1 MTVPAN
7 NPLVGAYGLLLS
19 LLSNGTHLD
28 TFLQRVVELAGTVV
42 TPAAWCGLTLRRDDQ
57 PFTVVSNSATASQVD
72 EIQYGANEGPCLDS
86 LRHGV
91 IVQVDDLATD
101 ERWSRYR
108 AHAVAHS
115 VASSLSLPM
124 VVDGQ
129 TVAALNLYSDRVA
142 AFDGAPRE
150 HAEAFAAQCSA
161 ALALT
166 MRQME
171 QANLQ
176 QQLLEAVTS
185 RSVIDQAV
193 GILMAQQRCSA
204 SVAFD
209 VLRQASQNRN
219 RKLRDIAAD
228 IVTAISGAPPQPPS
242 GFSIGPRGQAG
253 LRAGVAD
260 QR

>member
-1 MTVPAN
+1 MTVPAD
-7 NPLVGAYGLLLS
+7 NPLVGAYGQLLS

-28 TFLQRVVELAGTVV
+28 SFLQRVVELAAAVV
-42 TPAAWCGLTLRRDDQ
+42 TPAASCGLTLRRDDQ
-57 PFTVVSNSATASQVD
+57 PFTVVSNSVTASQVD
-72 EIQYGANEGPCLDS
+72 EIQYGANEGPCLES
-86 LRHGV
+86 LRDGV
-91 IVQVDDLATD
+91 VVQVDDLAAD

-108 AHAVAHS
+108 VHAVAHG
-115 VASSLSLPM
+115 VVSSLSVPM

-129 TVAALNLYSDRVA
+129 TVAALNLYSERVA
-142 AFDGAPRE
+142 AFAGTPRE

-166 MRQME
+166 LRQIE

-176 QQLLEAVTS
+176 QQLVEAVTS

-193 GILMAQQRCSA
+193 GILMAQQRCTA

-219 RKLRDIAAD
+219 RKMRDIAAD

-242 GFSIGPRGQAG
+242 GFRIGAG
-253 LRAGVAD
+253 GHLGAYDNDAAR
-260 QR
+260 